1 MTPRIRFSRTHVG
14 RPHAPRPLFGRPHF
28 GGGHFDWLADL
39 ALLAALA
46 VLVLATA
53 VICSF
58 VPWS

>member
-1 MTPRIRFSRTHVG
+1 MTPRIRFSRIHVG
-14 RPHAPRPLFGRPHF
+14 RPHVPRSPFGRPHV
-28 GGGHFDWLADL
+28 GGPHFDWLADL

-53 VICSF
+53 VLCSF